1 MFYNNYELNRWYEET
16 KFFIASILGCIVA
29 IIAFIIFIV
38 MFFKSKDKAKKRK
51 YGIISMVMIL
61 TALFCGFICIDEFI
75 YTQIYLWIVVVI
87 LCLGG
92 ILSATHSPSFITG
105 TCISFTRPIFGSI
118 VGSFS
123 FNVCFFN

>member
-1 MFYNNYELNRWYEET
+1 
-16 KFFIASILGCIVA
+16 
-29 IIAFIIFIV
+29 

-75 YTQIYLWIVVVI
+75 YTQIYLLIVVVI

-92 ILSATHSPSFITG
+92 IISLIHINKIQNEEDKKFYKALGRCSLLLGIGFSISLLITSLMVTMFMKAFEG
-105 TCISFTRPIFGSI
+105 MK
-118 VGSFS
+118 
-123 FNVCFFN
+123 